1 MTEFQS
7 AAEKLEFRKILGRL
21 ESYAS
26 SDLGK
31 NAAEHIIPTGN
42 LGLLAQELNRVDEMK
57 KLLESDD
64 PFPIDGLR
72 DIRDPLQRAGIENSI
87 LSPSDLLPI
96 AQTLQAARNIK
107 VFIQKRKDVY
117 LELHTYCE
125 AININKLL
133 EYNITQ
139 AIDENGNIKDTASKE
154 LRVIRNDLV
163 SMYEMLRKQLERIL
177 KNVSEQGLS
186 QEDIIT
192 TRDGRMVIPVKAEQK
207 HSVPGF
213 IHSSSASGFTVFIEP
228 AETLSLNNEIRELHF
243 KEQREIEKI
252 LRTLTMQVREVSSE
266 LLQSL
271 EILKHLDLIYAKAK
285 YSIEIKGNK
294 PFLKEFGSLKIV
306 DARHPILLLRHPR
319 EKVIPLSIELGNGYN
334 TLLIT
339 GPNAGGK
346 SVAMKTVGVLVLML
360 QCGIHVPASPDS
372 EFPVFRKLYV
382 DIGDDQ
388 SIENDLSTFSSHIT
402 MLREILNSA
411 DDHSLILI
419 DEIGAGT
426 DPVE

>member
-7 AAEKLEFRKILGRL
+7 AAEKLEFKKILGRL

-31 NAAEHIIPTGN
+31 NAAEHVVPTGD
-42 LGLLAQELNRVDEMK
+42 LSLLAQELNRVDEMK

-64 PFPIDGLR
+64 PFPLDGLR
-72 DIRDPLQRAGIENSI
+72 DIRDSLQRAGIENSI

-117 LELHTYCE
+117 LELHAYCE
-125 AININKLL
+125 AVNINKLL

-177 KNVSEQGLS
+177 KNVSEQGLT

-252 LRTLTMQVREVSSE
+252 LRGTYNASE
-266 LLQSL
+266 RSFFRIIV
-271 EILKHLDLIYAKAK
+271 E
-285 YSIEIKGNK
+285 SGN
-294 PFLKEFGSLKIV
+294 FE
-306 DARHPILLLRHPR
+306 APR
-319 EKVIPLSIELGNGYN
+319 FTI
-334 TLLIT
+334 
-339 GPNAGGK
+339 
-346 SVAMKTVGVLVLML
+346 
-360 QCGIHVPASPDS
+360 
-372 EFPVFRKLYV
+372 R
-382 DIGDDQ
+382 
-388 SIENDLSTFSSHIT
+388 
-402 MLREILNSA
+402 
-411 DDHSLILI
+411 
-419 DEIGAGT
+419 
-426 DPVE
+426 